1 MPYSLI
7 LLHPYGEGCDE
18 KPRFLL
24 QKKKK
29 KKNLVSFFTE
39 NAAGDSPQ
47 LSVPSRVAWAEE
59 S

>member
-1 MPYSLI
+1 MVKVVMKSPDFCS
-7 LLHPYGEGCDE
+7 
-18 KPRFLL
+18 
-24 QKKKK
+24 KKKKKQKK